1 MPIDRRPDK
10 EDALYTHTKAME
22 SYSATKN
29 DEMMP
34 FAATAMDLEAIT
46 LSEVSQTKTFTTS
59 LVWNL
64 ILKNDTSE
72 LKHRL
77 TNFKNKLIITKGEV
91 LVGGVS

>member
-46 LSEVSQTKTFTTS
+46 LSEVSQTEKDIYDLTRVES
-59 LVWNL
+59 NL
-64 ILKNDTSE
+64 K
-72 LKHRL
+72 KWY
-77 TNFKNKLIITKGEV
+77 K
-91 LVGGVS
+91 